1 MTYILESPAGV
12 LAVFQEVCDFMAVTI
27 GGSGT
32 VEMTK
37 GDARKVWKALTLAQW
52 QRNG

>member
-1 MTYILESPAGV
+1 MIYTLESPSGV

-27 GGSGT
+27 GGAGT

-37 GDARKVWKALTLAQW
+37 KDARKVWKALTLAQW
-52 QRNG
+52 QWNG